1 MPIIVILFEDG
12 SDMNIV
18 KMMAGSM
25 IMRDFTENLKKH
37 WNVLKWAQEICKWN
51 IFIN

>member
-1 MPIIVILFEDG
+1 MPIIVILFDG
-12 SDMNIV
+12 QDVNIV
-18 KMMAGSM
+18 KIMAGSM

-51 IFIN
+51 IIIN

>member
-1 MPIIVILFEDG
+1 MVFTLFEDG
-12 SDMNIV
+12 SDVNIV

>member
-12 SDMNIV
+12 SDVNIV
-18 KMMAGSM
+18 KMMAGFM
-25 IMRDFTENLKKH
+25 IMRDFTENLKKY
-37 WNVLKWAQEICKWN
+37 WDVSKWAQEICKLN

>member
-12 SDMNIV
+12 SNVNIV

-25 IMRDFTENLKKH
+25 IMRDFTENLK
-37 WNVLKWAQEICKWN
+37 
-51 IFIN
+51 